1 MPRGQGTSQNGT
13 KPKAKDRAAEA
24 EGQERLELI
33 MAEVREFFNR
43 QDRNQTL
50 RYVLALEML
59 RPWLTQ
65 VFGKEIEPPYNT
77 AQIVQRLLDM
87 T

>member
-1 MPRGQGTSQNGT
+1 
-13 KPKAKDRAAEA
+13 
-24 EGQERLELI
+24 